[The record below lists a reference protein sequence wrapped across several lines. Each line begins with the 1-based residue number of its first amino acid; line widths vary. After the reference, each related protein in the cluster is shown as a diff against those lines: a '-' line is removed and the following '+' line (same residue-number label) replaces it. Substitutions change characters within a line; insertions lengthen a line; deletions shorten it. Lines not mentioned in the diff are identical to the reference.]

1 MTEFATFVAAL
12 TADPDGAGAFADFLD
27 ERGDPRGVLLRRRWR
42 RWQKDR
48 WAATELEERDRAA
61 AAAAEERD
69 RATRWGR
76 VKSLL
81 RSWIG
86 AAAWAAPR
94 PARVAAVDATFVR
107 YIRRKFA
114 SEKPEPTKKTAKAK

>member
-27 ERGDPRGVLLRRRWR
+27 ERGDPRAVLLRRRWR

-48 WAATELEERDRAA
+48 WAAAELEERERAE
-61 AAAAEERD
+61 AAAAEERERAE
-69 RATRWGR
+69 RATRWGW

-81 RSWIG
+81 RSWITG
-86 AAAWAAPR
+86 PR
-94 PARVAAVDATFVR
+94 ATLRARVAAVDATFVR

-114 SEKPEPTKKTAKAK
+114 SEAPEPTKTKKAK